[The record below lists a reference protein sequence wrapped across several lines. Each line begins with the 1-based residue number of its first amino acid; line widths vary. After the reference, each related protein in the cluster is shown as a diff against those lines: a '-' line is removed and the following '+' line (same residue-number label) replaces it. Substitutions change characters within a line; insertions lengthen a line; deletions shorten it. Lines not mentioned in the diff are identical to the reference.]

1 MDMDLLKQDVGKQAS
16 QLIEDGQVVGLGT
29 GSTTVHFIKF
39 LAQRVQDEQLDI
51 LGIPTSFQSLI
62 LARDLGIEVTSIDEH
77 DIDIAVDGADEVSS
91 TLDLIKG
98 GGAAHTKEKIIDTSA
113 DKFVVIVDES
123 KMVEKL
129 GAFPLPIEIIPE
141 SLRLVKNALLD
152 MNVDSQLRMGIKKDG
167 PVITDNGNFI
177 LDANF
182 NVIENPSQLEVD
194 LNSIPGVVENGIFS
208 NVVDKVIVG
217 KESGIEVIN
226 KEDI

>member
-1 MDMDLLKQDVGKQAS
+1 MDLLKQDVGKQAS

-208 NVVDKVIVG
+208 DVVDKVIVG

>member
-1 MDMDLLKQDVGKQAS
+1 MDMDLLKQNVGKQAS
-16 QLIEDGQVVGLGT
+16 ELIEDGQVVGLGT

-39 LAQRVQDEQLDI
+39 LAQRVQDEGLDI
-51 LGIPTSFQSLI
+51 MGIPTSFQSLI
-62 LARDLGIEVTSIDEH
+62 LARDLGIKVTSIDEH

-91 TLDLIKG
+91 SLDLIKG

-123 KMVEKL
+123 KMVDKL

-141 SLRLVKNALLD
+141 SLRLVKNALSD
-152 MNVDSQLRMGIKKDG
+152 MNVYSQLRMGMQKDG

-177 LDANF
+177 LDAHF
-182 NVIENPSQLEVD
+182 NIIGNPAELEVE
-194 LNSIPGVVENGIFS
+194 LNSIPGVVENGILA

-217 KESGIEVIN
+217 RKTGIEVID
-226 KEDI
+226 KE